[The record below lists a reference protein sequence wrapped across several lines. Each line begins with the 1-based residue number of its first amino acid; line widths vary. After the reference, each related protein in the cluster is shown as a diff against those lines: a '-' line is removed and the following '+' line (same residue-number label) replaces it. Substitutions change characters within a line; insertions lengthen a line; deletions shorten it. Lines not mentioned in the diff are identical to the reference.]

1 MNMAEKTKNKIKM
14 TIKTMSKPVT
24 KTWDATSGYKT
35 VTATVIWLIIRA
47 IDLKFPNALSPPTEA
62 LILDVASL
70 LGVLG
75 VGDKLYRF
83 ISKKLKKKEN

>member
-1 MNMAEKTKNKIKM
+1 MTEETKNKIKM

-47 IDLKFPNALSPPTEA
+47 IDLKFPNALDPPTEA

-70 LGVLG
+70 LGILG

-83 ISKKLKKKEN
+83 IVKKFKKKKE